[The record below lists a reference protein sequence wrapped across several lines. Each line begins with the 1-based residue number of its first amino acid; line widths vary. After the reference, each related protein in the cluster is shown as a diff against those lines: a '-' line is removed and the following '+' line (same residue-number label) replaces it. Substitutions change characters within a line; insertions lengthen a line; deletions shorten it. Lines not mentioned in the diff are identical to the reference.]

1 MKRPEGFDAAP
12 PQPARE
18 QKPGR
23 PEKPPR
29 EQKAPREQK
38 LRAAS
43 RMPKLPAPRKRA
55 STGPEPTESRDQAMA
70 GRRLSRKRARADDSA
85 RQARRA
91 ARERRRYEREEVR
104 RFTRHARHRRFAW
117 ITAASVVLAL
127 VGTVA
132 IAVYSPLLALTKIEI
147 TGTSSVNPDEV
158 LAAVEGQI
166 GTPLALVD
174 SDRLT
179 SELAKFTLIQSYV
192 TETVPPHT
200 LIIHVTERKAIG
212 SVATAAG
219 FTVIDPAGVTIA
231 ESDTRPEGI
240 PTIELAGADTD
251 SEVFD
256 SVVEV
261 LLALPDSVGSRVD
274 RVMAAT
280 KDDVTLVLSGA
291 GQQVVWGSAE
301 ESDLK
306 ARVLAALMATQAE
319 NARVEYDV
327 SAPLSAVIRP
337 V

>member
-18 QKPGR
+18 QKPQR
-23 PEKPPR
+23 AQKPAR

-38 LRAAS
+38 LRAAP
-43 RMPKLPAPRKRA
+43 RTPKLPALRKSA
-55 STGPEPTESRDQAMA
+55 STGPGPAESRDQPAA
-70 GRRLSRKRARADDSA
+70 VGRFSRKRAPADDSA

-104 RFTRHARHRRFAW
+104 RFTRRARHRRFAW
-117 ITAASVVLAL
+117 ITAASIVLAL

-132 IAVYSPLLALTKIEI
+132 IAVYSPLLALTKIEV
-147 TGTSSVNPDEV
+147 TGTSSVDPNEV

-179 SELAKFTLIQSYV
+179 RELAEFTLIQSYV

-200 LIIHVTERKAIG
+200 LIIHVTERKPIG

-219 FTVIDPAGVTIA
+219 FTVVDPAGVTIA
-231 ESDTRPEGI
+231 QSETRPEGI
-240 PTIELAGADTD
+240 PTIELAGADID
-251 SEVFD
+251 SDVFD

-261 LLALPDSVGSRVD
+261 LLALPESVGSRVD

-306 ARVLAALMATQAE
+306 ARVLAALMATQGE